1 MLETSIYST
10 FVSYSVKAMC
20 TKLFSFLSLFLIVML
35 FSGCSEYQKL
45 INGDVISDK
54 YKAAEA
60 YYKEGDYRKANRLFE
75 MVIPSYRGKP
85 QAERLIFFFADSYYY
100 TKDYYL
106 AAYQF
111 ENFIK
116 SYPKSNRIV
125 QAYFMAAKSYYMKSP
140 IHSLDQKDTHTA
152 VEKLQI
158 FINNYPNSEF
168 TEEANALIIELQTKL
183 EQKDFEIS
191 KQYYTIQ
198 DYKAAIQALDNFVG
212 EFPGTKF
219 REEALYYKFLAS
231 FEIASNSVA
240 GLQEQRLLDLKKLHS
255 TILKYYPETIFSE
268 DLAQKLKRVDKLLA
282 TYQTEE
288 EKLTK

>member
-1 MLETSIYST
+1 MS
-10 FVSYSVKAMC
+10 
-20 TKLFSFLSLFLIVML
+20 TKLFRFLSLFLIAL
-35 FSGCSEYQKL
+35 FLGGCSEYQKL

-60 YYKEGDYRKANRLFE
+60 YYKEGDYRRANRLFE
-75 MVIPSYRGKP
+75 MVIPAYRGKP
-85 QAERLIFFFADSYYY
+85 QAERLIFFFADSYFY

-116 SYPKSNRIV
+116 SYPKSNRIAE
-125 QAYFMAAKSYYMKSP
+125 AYFMAAKSYYMKSA
-140 IHSLDQKDTHTA
+140 IYSLDQEDTQTA

-158 FINNYPNSEF
+158 FINNYPDSEF
-168 TEEANALIIELQTKL
+168 TEEANVLILELQTKL
-183 EQKDFEIS
+183 ERKDFEIS

-198 DYKAAIQALDNFVG
+198 DYKAAIQALDNFIG

-240 GLQEQRLLDLKKLHS
+240 SLQEQRLLELKKLHN
-255 TILKYYPETIFSE
+255 TIIKYYPETIFSE
-268 DLAQKLKRVDKLLA
+268 DLTQKLKRVNKLLA
-282 TYQTEE
+282 VYQTDE